1 MSTHYKLHDGLT
13 EVVPWNAK
21 YSYPTQ
27 GNQAWKSL
35 MKIPPKNGAEFK
47 SSSNPII
54 RIEMPAQ
61 SYWNP
66 ANSSLNFDLTF
77 DLPDGCENVR
87 LQNNSGHSIFRNVR
101 VVYGSLTLE
110 EIRDYNVIMRILAEG
125 AGSNPSL
132 MDQCT
137 ILEGIGGI
145 DHVPNTAGTG
155 VLPVNARLHHIHGE
169 AAYAD
174 PPQATQKSLSRR
186 YCIQPGLGFLTQG
199 KLIPNKWMA
208 SQMALEFELAPFAD
222 CCCATK
228 LPEGTAAPNYKLTNV
243 SYNAELLEF
252 NSAYD
257 AGFLEGLRKEGVAIH
272 FATFDTFRL
281 SNATGANVT
290 HLIPERN
297 RSLKAGFCVQLPP
310 SKIVANNAAAGDDA
324 AVNLA
329 YDSHSFLQS
338 STGLGIPNQH
348 TRGTGFL
355 TEYQWRIGG
364 KYYPAQ
370 PVSCWD
376 PTNNK
381 TNGAAEAY
389 FEFAKAL
396 NIVGDYRRST
406 GINAMRWCNEGDGIG
421 NHQVLDWAGID
432 AAAADRKNTVVGP
445 SAFIIASDFETSS
458 GMEISG
464 LNGEEQNDIALTIRY
479 TSPQSTSCEYLTF
492 IYYDSLLILREHGGV
507 EIVK

>member
-47 SSSNPII
+47 SNSNPVI

-61 SYWNP
+61 SYWNA

-77 DLPDGCENVR
+77 NLPDGCQNVR

-101 VVYGSLTLE
+101 VLYGSLAPE
-110 EIRDYNVIMRILAEG
+110 EIRDYNIVMRILAEG

-145 DHVPNTAGTG
+145 DYVPVTDGTG
-155 VLPVNARLHHIHGE
+155 VLPVNARLHHIHGK

-174 PPQATQKSLSRR
+174 PPQTTQKSITRR
-186 YCIQPGLGFLTQG
+186 YCIQPGIGFLTQG
-199 KLIPNKWMA
+199 KLIPLKWMA
-208 SQMALEFELAPFAD
+208 SQVALEFELAPFAD

-228 LPEGTAAPNYKLTNV
+228 IAGTPSYTLSNV

-281 SNATGANVT
+281 SNGNSANVT

-297 RSLKAGFCVQLPP
+297 RSLKAAFCVQIPP
-310 SKIVANNAAAGDDA
+310 SKAVIQNETAGSDT
-324 AVNLA
+324 AVPLPH
-329 YDSHSFLQS
+329 DSHAFLQS
-338 STGLGIPNQH
+338 STGIDEDNGH
-348 TRGTGFL
+348 KRGTGFL
-355 TEYQWRIGG
+355 SEFQWRIGG

-370 PVSCWD
+370 PVSCLN
-376 PTNNK
+376 PTDG
-381 TNGAAEAY
+381 TSNGAGEAY
-389 FEFAKAL
+389 LEFAKAL

-406 GINAMRWCNEGDGIG
+406 GINAMRWCNTGEDGNG
-421 NHQVLDWAGID
+421 NHQVIDWAGTD
-432 AAAADRKNTVVGP
+432 APAADRKNTVIGP
-445 SAFIIASDFETSS
+445 SAFVIASDFETSS

-464 LNGEEQNDIALTIRY
+464 LNGEEQNDVALTIRY
-479 TSPQSTSCEYLTF
+479 TSAQAKTCEYLAF
-492 IYYDSLLILREHGGV
+492 VYYDALLILREHGGV